1 MHLPAAP
8 NAQEAGRQGGS
19 SGHPPDPTGE
29 FLGRENGADMT
40 DSFDPN
46 IPPGAPTDPAIEGAF
61 TGIVAILEQP
71 TLGKSNLV
79 VNRNKPFDIEVSWH
93 VFGNLVPLWL
103 TALSVASKN
112 WVVTA
117 YAESQ
122 GPGDEI
128 SLGSVNVPVRGPAF
142 SLDEAYKAK
151 LTVPARTLK
160 EENPGDPTQSG
171 TYKIVVTTFL
181 DSQLGPVG
189 YDMMGYAEGPIIKVE
204 DPE

>member
-1 MHLPAAP
+1 
-8 NAQEAGRQGGS
+8 
-19 SGHPPDPTGE
+19 
-29 FLGRENGADMT
+29 MT
-40 DSFDPN
+40 ATFDPN
-46 IPPGAPTDPAIEGAF
+46 ILSAGLTDPAIEGEF
-61 TGIVAILEQP
+61 TGIVAITEQP

-79 VNRNKPFDIEVSWH
+79 INRDKAFDIKVSWH

-103 TALSVASKN
+103 TALKVNSPN

-122 GPGDEI
+122 GPGDEV
-128 SLGSVNVPVRGPAF
+128 SLGSVLVPVGGPIF
-142 SLDEAYKAK
+142 SLDEAYSAT
-151 LTVPARTLK
+151 LTVPANTLH

-171 TYKIVVTTFL
+171 TYKIVVTAFL

-204 DPE
+204 SPL

>member
-1 MHLPAAP
+1 
-8 NAQEAGRQGGS
+8 
-19 SGHPPDPTGE
+19 
-29 FLGRENGADMT
+29 MT
-40 DSFDPN
+40 DRFDPN
-46 IPPGAPTDPAIEGAF
+46 IPPAGPTDPAIQGEF
-61 TGIVAILEQP
+61 TGIVGITEQP

-79 VNRNKPFDIEVSWH
+79 VNRAQSFDIEVKWH

-103 TALSVASKN
+103 TALSVRTKN

-122 GPGDEI
+122 GPGDEV
-128 SLGSVNVPVRGPAF
+128 SLGSVNVPVGGPFFSQDEAF
-142 SLDEAYKAK
+142 SAR
-151 LTVPARTLK
+151 LTVPPNALR

-181 DSQLGPVG
+181 DSDLGPVG

-204 DPE
+204 NPI

>member
-1 MHLPAAP
+1 
-8 NAQEAGRQGGS
+8 
-19 SGHPPDPTGE
+19 
-29 FLGRENGADMT
+29 MT
-40 DSFDPN
+40 DRFDPN
-46 IPPGAPTDPAIEGAF
+46 IPPAGLTDPAIEGEF
-61 TGIVAILEQP
+61 TGIVAITEQP

-79 VNRNKPFDIEVSWH
+79 VNRDKSFDIEVSWH

-103 TALSVASKN
+103 TALSVKSPN

-122 GPGDEI
+122 GPGDEV
-128 SLGSVNVPVRGPAF
+128 SLGSVNVPVRGPNF

-151 LTVPARTLK
+151 LTVPANKLH

-171 TYKIVVTTFL
+171 VYKIVVTAFL
-181 DSQLGPVG
+181 DSALGPVG

-204 DPE
+204 SPI

>member
-1 MHLPAAP
+1 
-8 NAQEAGRQGGS
+8 
-19 SGHPPDPTGE
+19 
-29 FLGRENGADMT
+29 MT
-40 DSFDPN
+40 DRFDPN
-46 IPPGAPTDPAIEGAF
+46 IPPTGPTDPAIQGEF
-61 TGIVAILEQP
+61 TGIVAITEKP

-79 VNRNKPFDIEVSWH
+79 VNGDQDFDIEVSWH

-103 TALSVASKN
+103 TALSVASKD

-128 SLGSVNVPVRGPAF
+128 NLGSVNVPVGGPNF
-142 SLDEAYKAK
+142 SQDEAYSAK
-151 LTVPARTLK
+151 LNVPAGTLS
-160 EENPGDPTQSG
+160 EEDPGNPNQSG

-181 DSQLGPVG
+181 NSALGQVG

-204 DPE
+204 SPL

>member
-1 MHLPAAP
+1 
-8 NAQEAGRQGGS
+8 
-19 SGHPPDPTGE
+19 
-29 FLGRENGADMT
+29 MT

-46 IPPGAPTDPAIEGAF
+46 IPPAGPTDPAIQGEF
-61 TGIVAILEQP
+61 TGIVAITEQP

-79 VNRNKPFDIEVSWH
+79 VNRDNPFDIEVSWH

-103 TALSVASKN
+103 TALSVNTKD

-122 GPGDEI
+122 GPGDELT
-128 SLGSVNVPVRGPAF
+128 LGSVTVPVGGPTF
-142 SLDEAYKAK
+142 SQDETYKAK
-151 LTVPARTLK
+151 LTVPATTLN

-181 DSQLGPVG
+181 DSALGPVG

-204 DPE
+204 SPL

>member
-1 MHLPAAP
+1 
-8 NAQEAGRQGGS
+8 
-19 SGHPPDPTGE
+19 
-29 FLGRENGADMT
+29 MT
-40 DSFDPN
+40 DRFDPN
-46 IPPGAPTDPAIEGAF
+46 IPPAGPTDPAIEGEF
-61 TGIVAILEQP
+61 TGIVAITERP

-79 VNRNKPFDIEVSWH
+79 INRDKAFDIKVSWH

-103 TALSVASKN
+103 TALKVNSPN

-122 GPGDEI
+122 GPGDEV
-128 SLGSVNVPVRGPAF
+128 SLGSVDVPVGGPVF
-142 SLDEAYKAK
+142 SLDEAYSAT
-151 LTVPARTLK
+151 LTVPAFTLP

-171 TYKIVVTTFL
+171 TYKIVVTAFL
-181 DSQLGPVG
+181 DSTLGAVG

>member
-1 MHLPAAP
+1 V
-8 NAQEAGRQGGS
+8 
-19 SGHPPDPTGE
+19 
-29 FLGRENGADMT
+29 T
-40 DSFDPN
+40 DRFDPN
-46 IPPGAPTDPAIEGAF
+46 IPPAGPTDPAIEGEF
-61 TGIVAILEQP
+61 TGIVGITEKP

-79 VNRNKPFDIEVSWH
+79 INADEAFDIEVSWH

-103 TALSVASKN
+103 TALSVDSKN

-128 SLGSVNVPVRGPAF
+128 TLGSVDVPVGGPGF
-142 SLDEAYKAK
+142 SLDEAYSAK
-151 LTVPARTLK
+151 LTVPAGTLN

-181 DSQLGPVG
+181 DSDLGPVG
-189 YDMMGYAEGPIIKVE
+189 YDMMGYAEGPIVKVE
-204 DPE
+204 SPL